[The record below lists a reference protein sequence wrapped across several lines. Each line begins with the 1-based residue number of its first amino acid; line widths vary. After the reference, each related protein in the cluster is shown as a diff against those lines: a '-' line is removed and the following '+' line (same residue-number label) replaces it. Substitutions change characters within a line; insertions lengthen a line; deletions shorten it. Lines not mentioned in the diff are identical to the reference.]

1 MLLKEMDQ
9 QEDAWPF
16 LEPVGKRKFP
26 EYFKLVKQPM
36 DFHTM
41 RTKLREGRYA
51 NKAAFAQ
58 DARLVFSNCAF
69 YNEDDSEIGLAGHSM
84 KAFFEKRWAE
94 LTQER

>member
-41 RTKLREGRYA
+41 RTKLREGR
-51 NKAAFAQ
+51 
-58 DARLVFSNCAF
+58 
-69 YNEDDSEIGLAGHSM
+69 
-84 KAFFEKRWAE
+84 
-94 LTQER
+94 